1 MAKQDYGILKRTQ
14 AAQPP
19 ADNSDLSQGN
29 IRALGIGLSEGE
41 RNALTAIAEEHGI
54 ARNALG
60 RYALRWFILQY
71 RAGAIDLTSVIR
83 EPPPPKKKIILPD

>member
-1 MAKQDYGILKRTQ
+1 MARQDFGILKRTEGS
-14 AAQPP
+14 QPP

-41 RNALTAIAEEHGI
+41 RNALTAIAEELGI

-60 RYALRWFILQY
+60 RFALRWFILQY
-71 RAGAIDLTSVIR
+71 RAGNIDLASEIQ
-83 EPPPPKKKIILPD
+83 EPPPPKKRIRLPG